1 MYAMLTLDTKKREK
15 NENLDALRKSG
26 FVPAV
31 YYGPKEEVVM
41 LSLPVKEF
49 TKVLGDA
56 GESTVVTLK
65 TPDGEKDV
73 LIHDVQFH
81 PVTGVP
87 LHIDFYVFDKTKK
100 VEVSVPLEFFG
111 VSPAVKELGAIFSK
125 VLHELKI
132 EALPMNL
139 PHEIKVDISVLAKF
153 DDVISAGD
161 IVLPE
166 GVTLMEEK
174 EETVALVS
182 EPREEI
188 IEEVVAPMDLS
199 SIEVEKK
206 GKKDEEEA
214 PAEEA

>member
-1 MYAMLTLDTKKREK
+1 MLTLDTKKREK